1 MDIITLMKKFD
12 IYSSQKKELETTKD
26 SKIAEIEEK
35 VLSYRMELLEQ
46 VEEEC
51 KKYKEELTTE
61 FDENY
66 QKDLEKVSNYI
77 ELLQELI
84 NDAQLEDTTK
94 GDEKVDENDRDDNSV
109 L

>member
-12 IYSSQKKELETTKD
+12 VYSSQKKELETTKD

-35 VLSYRMELLEQ
+35 VLSYRIELMEQ

-51 KKYKEELTTE
+51 KNYKEELTAE
-61 FDENY
+61 FNENY

-84 NDAQLEDTTK
+84 SDAQSEDTTK
-94 GDEKVDENDRDDNSV
+94 GDEKVDENDRDDNTV